1 MDFALVVVKIQGDA
15 AVFLARPIFVDH
27 VVLLEDTDEVVG
39 VFFAHVFDPEIINNG
54 AETYWS
60 PGVRPKS
67 RCLVALVIAMFG

>member
-1 MDFALVVVKIQGDA
+1 MDFSLVVVKIKGDA
-15 AVFLARPIFVDH
+15 AVFFVCPIFVNH
-27 VVLLEDTDEVVG
+27 VVLLEDANEVVG